1 MIDTKLFKD
10 RITGLEGQLKGLRE
24 WEAAFLE
31 VKGLDKSIETAR
43 VQIGKDET
51 ELQGLKEELEELKMQ
66 LVAEVVKSTTA
77 ISNEMR
83 KFLPDGVAI
92 IDVNGRFEIGWLKT
106 GDKHPRP
113 YHALSGGERAIFD
126 SALTYALSGLHEDK
140 IIIIEA
146 GEADA
151 DNLNALIK
159 QINQKH
165 PEAQVIINAWNRPA
179 RKPQGWNLVEL

>member
-1 MIDTKLFKD
+1 MIDTKIFED
-10 RITGLEGQLKGLRE
+10 HIAGLEGQLKNLLN
-24 WEAAFLE
+24 WKAKFLE
-31 VKGLDKSIETAR
+31 AKGLDVSIEKAR
-43 VQIGKDET
+43 VQIGEDES
-51 ELQGLKEELEELKMQ
+51 ELQGLKEELEEMKLQ

-83 KFLPDGVAI
+83 KFLPDGIAI

-126 SALTYALSGLHEDK
+126 SALTYALSGAHEDK

-165 PEAQVIINAWNRPA
+165 PEAQVIINAWSRPA

>member
-1 MIDTKLFKD
+1 MIDTKILQD
-10 RITGLEGQLKGLRE
+10 RVTGLHGKLRE
-24 WEAAFLE
+24 LNQMQIAFTE

-51 ELQGLKEELEELKMQ
+51 ELQGLKEELEEMKLQ

-83 KFLPDGVAI
+83 KFLPDGIAI

-165 PEAQVIINAWNRPA
+165 PEAQVIINAWSRPP